1 MARNT
6 EEHFLRTF
14 VSHAMKHG
22 KKSVCESATNVTLPT
37 AVMRHSAQQRRG
49 QLYLRHALAYSLKLR
64 LVLTTTLVG
73 L

>member
-22 KKSVCESATNVTLPT
+22 KKSVCESAATLALLPT
-37 AVMRHSAQQRRG
+37 LLH
-49 QLYLRHALAYSLKLR
+49 
-64 LVLTTTLVG
+64 
-73 L
+73 